1 MEFLPIDTSSDDD
14 DYASLQ
20 HPFKINII
28 KIYSNDD
35 YFDEDKDSNVE
46 ILLVCPLSLFTRK
59 TNGSINSLPG
69 LAWSFPEITT

>member
-35 YFDEDKDSNVE
+35 YFNVEEESNVE
-46 ILLVCPLSLFTRK
+46 ILLVLPLSLFPRK

-69 LAWSFPEITT
+69 LAWSFSEIKT